1 MCNPHA
7 RRTAGRQSFIR
18 DCRPFFKTT
27 EILPLP
33 VASNHPGFRVQTMT
47 SLHSPATASVP
58 TSPTPAQGTA
68 GATAGAGWFRREEAI
83 MGTEIM
89 VELQAPSR
97 AAAETAIAA
106 VMAEMHRIDATM
118 SPHKA
123 DSELSLVNAG
133 AAAGPVQVS
142 PGMFGLLSRALA
154 FSKLSGGAFDI
165 TFASAGNLY
174 DYRAGVAPDAS
185 ALADALLLIDWRHV
199 LLDPATH
206 SVRFARPGVRIDLG
220 GFAKGHAVDN
230 AVAIL
235 RRLGI
240 AHAMVAAGGDSHVMG
255 SRGDRPWTVAIRDP
269 RREGAVV
276 AVLPLEDVSISTSGD
291 YERFFERDGIRCHHL
306 LDPRTGRSPTGVR
319 SVTIIADDGLT
330 TEAFSKTVFVLG
342 VDEGLRFV
350 EAHSGIDAVIVD
362 AQGALHYSA
371 GLLG

>member
-1 MCNPHA
+1 MN
-7 RRTAGRQSFIR
+7 TLQ
-18 DCRPFFKTT
+18 
-27 EILPLP
+27 
-33 VASNHPGFRVQTMT
+33 
-47 SLHSPATASVP
+47 SPATASVP
-58 TSPTPAQGTA
+58 PSPSPAQGTA
-68 GATAGAGWFRREEAI
+68 AGWYRAEEAI
-83 MGTEIM
+83 MGTEVS
-89 VELQAPSR
+89 VELQVASLGE
-97 AAAETAIAA
+97 AEAAIAA

-133 AAAGPVQVS
+133 AAMGPVVVS
-142 PGMFGLLSRALA
+142 PGMFGLLARAMA
-154 FSKLSGGAFDI
+154 FSKLSGGVFDI

-174 DYRAGVAPDAS
+174 DYRAGIAPDPS
-185 ALADALLLIDWRHV
+185 ALNDALPLIDWRHV
-199 LLDPATH
+199 QLDPATRG
-206 SVRFARPGVRIDLG
+206 VRFARPGVRIDLG

-240 AHAMVAAGGDSHVMG
+240 ANAMVAAGGDSHVMG

-269 RREGAVV
+269 RRQDAVV
-276 AVLPLEDVSISTSGD
+276 GVVPLEDCSISTSGD
-291 YERFFERDGIRCHHL
+291 YERFFERDGVRCHHL
-306 LDPRTGRSPTGVR
+306 LDPRTGRSPAGVR

-342 VDEGLRFV
+342 VADGLRFV

-362 AQGALHYSA
+362 AHGALHYSA